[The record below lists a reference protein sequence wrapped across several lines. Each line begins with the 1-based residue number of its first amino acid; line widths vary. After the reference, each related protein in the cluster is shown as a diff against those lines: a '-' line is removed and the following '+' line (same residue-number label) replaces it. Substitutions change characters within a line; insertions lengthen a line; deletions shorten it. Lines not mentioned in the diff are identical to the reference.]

1 MNIANALKIDGWM
14 RPEELTW
21 LAEQASS
28 RRRICEVGSWM
39 GRSTRAIVDNAPD
52 DAHVYAV
59 DTWMGSDEQVHRQLL
74 AGKPMSPNAEKPGE
88 NWLMDK
94 FQANFPEAYFK
105 TPHKLRPYQGTSS
118 AGADYLGNH
127 YGIKFEMIFL
137 DASHDYENVRA
148 DILAWQSHLAPDGL
162 MCGHDYGASFP
173 GVRQAVDE
181 IYGIPKRPQGW
192 KVGQGSIWAIM

>member
-21 LAEQASS
+21 LAKQAST

-59 DTWMGSDEQVHRQLL
+59 DTWMGSNEPKHKELL
-74 AGKPMSPNAEKPGE
+74 AGKPMSPNAEKPGD
-88 NWLMDK
+88 NWLMDQ
-94 FQANFPEAYFK
+94 FQKNFPESYFMS
-105 TPHKLRPYQGTSS
+105 PHKLRPYQGTSA

-137 DASHDYENVRA
+137 DASHDYENVKK
-148 DILAWQSHLAPDGL
+148 DIELWLPNLAEGGL
-162 MCGHDYGASFP
+162 LCGHDYSSSWP
-173 GVRQAVDE
+173 GVVQAVRE
-181 IYGIPKRPQGW
+181 MLPNAK
-192 KVGQGSIWAIM
+192 KVGEGSIWAL